1 MDKVLHI
8 CVGGLAF
15 GIFIRSF
22 LRFGISFSLF
32 VVVISFALMLF
43 FIIPGPA
50 ERGRGL
56 LFSLFIFASALGML
70 RFDVA
75 DRLSVRN
82 ALDLYVGKHVVL
94 EGLVSDEPDRREKVA
109 RLIFT
114 VRKVKVGDI
123 EREVNADILVTTDN
137 IPQRE
142 YGDSLSLVGK
152 LELPKNFTDETT
164 LREVDYR
171 SYLAKDSIYYEMF
184 KPKITVLGQ
193 REGNFILSALF
204 TFKKAFVENINRVIK
219 QPHSSL
225 LNGLIVGAKQ
235 SLGKKLLE
243 DFRTVGVIHIVVLSG
258 YNITIIAYFIEWLFS
273 RVRKNIRL
281 ILATLGMVLFAIMVG
296 ASATVVRATIMA
308 LIVIL
313 SKATGRTYV
322 VTRALL
328 FAGLVM
334 LIHNPKILV
343 FDVSFQLSFLATLGL
358 IYFSPLIEPRVK
370 WVTERFGLRGVVVA
384 TVATQ
389 LFVLPFILYKT
400 GIFSI
405 VALPVNLLILAV
417 IPATMISGFLA
428 GMAGFVW
435 SVLSL
440 PFAWVA
446 YALLSY
452 ELGVVEWF
460 AHLPFASVTLSD
472 FPLWLAVVWYVG
484 YLIIYLRLRKVSSA
498 TSCVAEETSL
508 THF

>member
-1 MDKVLHI
+1 MDKVLSVI
-8 CVGGLAF
+8 ARGFIF
-15 GIFIRSF
+15 GIFVRSF
-22 LRFGISFSLF
+22 LHLGISFSLF
-32 VVVISFALMLF
+32 VIVISVALMLLF
-43 FIIPGPA
+43 VIPGSA

-56 LFSLFIFASALGML
+56 LFSLFIFTSALGML
-70 RFDVA
+70 RFDIT
-75 DRLSVRN
+75 DRSSVRN
-82 ALDLYVGKHVVL
+82 ALDLHVGKQVVL

-114 VRKVKVGDI
+114 VRKMKVGDT
-123 EREVNADILVTTDN
+123 EKEVNADILVTTDN

-142 YGDSLSLVGK
+142 YGDNLSLVGK
-152 LELPKNFTDETT
+152 LELPKNFTEEIT

-171 SYLAKDSIYYEMF
+171 SYLSKDGIYYEMF

-193 REGNFILSALF
+193 GKGNIILSALF
-204 TFKKAFVENINRVIK
+204 SFKKAFTENINRVIR

-225 LNGLIVGAKQ
+225 LGGLIVGAKQ
-235 SLGKKLLE
+235 SLGKKLLD

-273 RVRKNIRL
+273 RLRKNIRL
-281 ILATLGMVLFAIMVG
+281 ILASTGMILFSLMVG

-313 SKATGRTYV
+313 SKATGRTYI
-322 VTRALL
+322 VTRALIV
-328 FAGLVM
+328 AGLIM

-358 IYFSPLIEPRVK
+358 IYLSPLVEPKVK
-370 WVTERFGLRGVVVA
+370 WVTEKWHLREVVVA

-435 SVLSL
+435 GVLSL

-446 YALLSY
+446 YAFLSY

-460 AHLPFASVTLSD
+460 AHLPFASVNLSD

-484 YLIIYLRLRKVSSA
+484 YLIIYLRLRKISPA
-498 TSCVAEETSL
+498 TSCVAKETSL